1 MTKTSLILT
10 ERIERSILLLRGQKV
25 MLDSDLA
32 ELYAVPTKALN
43 QAVKRNKERFPDDF
57 MFQLTP
63 DEKTKV
69 VTNCDRLKRLKFSST
84 LPYVFTEHGA
94 VMLASVLSSPIAV
107 DVSIQIVKTFIRL
120 RELLASNKELAKKI
134 EELEKKYDVQ
144 FKIVFD
150 AIRQLMTPLEPKK
163 KKIGF

>member
-1 MTKTSLILT
+1 MTKATLIPID
-10 ERIERSILLLRGQKV
+10 RIESSILLLRGQKV

-32 ELYAVPTKALN
+32 ELYAVQTKALN

-63 DEKTKV
+63 DEKTRV

-94 VMLASVLSSPIAV
+94 VMLASVLSSPVAV
-107 DVSIQIVKTFIRL
+107 DVSIQIVKPFIRL

-150 AIRQLMTPLEPKK
+150 AIRQLMPPPEPKK

>member
-1 MTKTSLILT
+1 MTKATLIPID
-10 ERIERSILLLRGQKV
+10 RIESSILLLRGQKV

-57 MFQLTP
+57 MFQLTR

-94 VMLASVLSSPIAV
+94 VMLASVLSSPVAV

>member
-1 MTKTSLILT
+1 
-10 ERIERSILLLRGQKV
+10 

-32 ELYAVPTKALN
+32 ELYGIPTKALN

-94 VMLASVLSSPIAV
+94 VMLASVLNSPVAV

-134 EELEKKYDVQ
+134 EGLEKKYDTQ

-150 AIRQLMTPLEPKK
+150 AIRQLMTTPEPKR

>member
-1 MTKTSLILT
+1 MTKATLIPID
-10 ERIERSILLLRGQKV
+10 RIERSILLLRGQKV

-32 ELYAVPTKALN
+32 ELYGVPTKALN

-94 VMLASVLSSPIAV
+94 VMLASVLSSPVAV

-120 RELLASNKELAKKI
+120 RELLVSNKELAKKI
-134 EELEKKYDVQ
+134 EELEKKYDTQ

-150 AIRQLMTPLEPKK
+150 AIRQLMSAPEPKK